1 MQQANESPAQALI
14 RMVNGYQVSQAIHV
28 AAMLGIAD
36 LLRDGSRGCDEL
48 ASATGMDPGGLYRLL
63 RALAAVSVFE
73 EGPDRTFS
81 LTAMGEHLRTDS
93 EVSIAGWAKLIGQ
106 EYFWNTWGRLV
117 VGAESG
123 KNIFHQLHGE
133 DVWKWRARDPQASR
147 IFDDAMTSRS
157 MASSRQVIA
166 AYDFSRF
173 SLIVDIG
180 GGRGRFLA
188 DILAANPSAR
198 GILFDQPHVVSD
210 ELLTAEGVGDRAEVA
225 AGSFFESVP
234 PGGDAYVL
242 KAIIHDWED
251 AESIA
256 ILENVRKAIVPHG
269 KLLLVEQVV
278 GPPNAGPATKFS
290 DLNMLVMPG
299 GRERTE
305 EEFARLYEASGFR
318 LERVV
323 RAMPDGMCVVE
334 GVPG

>member
-1 MQQANESPAQALI
+1 MQQTNENPVRALM

-48 ASATGMDPGGLYRLL
+48 ASATGMDPDGLYRIL
-63 RALAAVSVFE
+63 RALAAVGVFDE
-73 EGPDRTFS
+73 APDRTFS
-81 LTAMGEHLRTDS
+81 LTLVGEHLRTDS

-106 EYFWNTWGRLV
+106 EYFWNTWGRLLLGV
-117 VGAESG
+117 ESG
-123 KNIFHQLHGE
+123 KNVFHQLHGE
-133 DVWKWRARDPQASR
+133 DVWTWRARDPQLSS

-157 MASSRQVIA
+157 TTSSRQVIA
-166 AYDFSRF
+166 AYDFSPF
-173 SLIVDIG
+173 SLIVDVG

-188 DILAANPSAR
+188 DILAANPNVR

-210 ELLTAEGVGDRAEVA
+210 ELLNAEGVAGRAEVA

-234 PGGDAYVL
+234 HGGDAYVL

-251 AESIA
+251 ADCIT
-256 ILENVRKAIVPHG
+256 ILRNVRKAIVSHG

-278 GPPNAGPATKFS
+278 GPPNVGPATKFS
-290 DLNMLVMPG
+290 DLNMLVLPG

-305 EEFARLYEASGFR
+305 EEFARLYGASGFR

-323 RAMPDGMCVVE
+323 RAIPDGMCVVE
-334 GVPG
+334 GVPV